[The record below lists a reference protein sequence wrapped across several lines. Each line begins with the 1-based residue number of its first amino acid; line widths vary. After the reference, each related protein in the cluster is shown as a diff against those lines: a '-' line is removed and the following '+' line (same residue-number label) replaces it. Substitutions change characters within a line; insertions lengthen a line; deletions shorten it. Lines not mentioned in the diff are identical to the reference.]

1 MSVLPQE
8 LPGNELPPIPKMLR
22 TSTTGAGA
30 LQPSVSAAAPSPVPP
45 GYHSIHASSSSPNQD
60 ALHQRAKR
68 DKHAIFTSPPPH
80 LLPLAAT
87 PMRGSP
93 SPIPIAA
100 ASGHSH
106 TVGGPGHSVL
116 HHGATHQA
124 LGSKSDGSGRAGGG
138 GSPGRKDMHAKID
151 VRM

>member
-1 MSVLPQE
+1 MRVLPQE

-22 TSTTGAGA
+22 ASTTGAGA
-30 LQPSVSAAAPSPVPP
+30 LQPSTSVAAPSPLPP

-60 ALHQRAKR
+60 ALQPRAKR

-93 SPIPIAA
+93 SPMAIAA

-106 TVGGPGHSVL
+106 TAGHSVL
-116 HHGATHQA
+116 HQGATHQV

-138 GSPGRKDMHAKID
+138 VSPGRKDMHAKID